1 MPRFDTCLSEINERY
16 PLIAQVFDLAVEQGI
31 PTYLVGG
38 TVRDVLLGR
47 DTHDLDFAAAGD
59 GLALARHIA
68 DLLHGSYVALDRTRR
83 VGRVLLR
90 SQETRGSASHSGN
103 VYLDVASLRGP
114 NLEADLR
121 DRDFTINAMAVER
134 RADSTWHLLDPL
146 DGYEDLRQ
154 RILRSAS
161 SSSFA
166 DDPVRT
172 LRAVRMRNDLN
183 CTIEPQT
190 RAWLESAVPLL
201 ARVSAERIRDEW
213 FKILDQPGAS
223 HALPELYDLGLLRIV
238 APPIERLRGFAQEGT
253 GQGDALDHSFA
264 VVRQL
269 ERIWAAFE
277 ESRAPPSLF
286 WPEALSA
293 LAPQIRERYRSLICD
308 ERTFLSL
315 LKCAAFLHNA
325 GKAPAPEAVPA
336 AAAQRRKHERR
347 GAEIALH
354 LARQW
359 RLSNVEGGLL
369 QTVVLAHACPARLA
383 AKPALTRRAVYRYFR
398 DTGECGVD
406 AAIVSLADYL
416 AAHEPDADSP
426 GWRRH
431 VETVTGLLDA
441 YFTKKETWIDPPLLL
456 SGKDLMEMLAL
467 PPGPRIGKLLSWLH
481 EEQAAGEIHSR
492 EEAVARLQEWVEGNK
507 TPGQEKVG

>member
-1 MPRFDTCLSEINERY
+1 MPCFDTCLSEINERY

-31 PTYLVGG
+31 PTHLVGG

-47 DTHDLDFAAAGD
+47 DTHDLDFAADGD
-59 GLALARHIA
+59 GLALARRIA
-68 DLLHGSYVALDRTRR
+68 DHLHGSYVALDRARR

-90 SQETRGSASHSGN
+90 SQDVRGPASYSGS
-103 VYLDVASLRGP
+103 VYLDIASLRGP
-114 NLEADLR
+114 DLEADLR
-121 DRDFTINAMAVER
+121 DRDFTINAMAIER
-134 RADSTWHLLDPL
+134 SADGTWHLLDPL
-146 DGYEDLRQ
+146 GGHEDLRQ

-161 SSSFA
+161 PSSFA

-172 LRAVRMRNDLN
+172 LRAVRMRNEFH

-223 HALPELYDLGLLRIV
+223 HALPELYHLGLLRTV
-238 APPIERLRGFAQEGT
+238 APPMERLQGLAQDGP
-253 GQGDALDHSFA
+253 GRGDALDHPFA

-269 ERIWAAFE
+269 ERIWTAFE
-277 ESRAPPSLF
+277 ESCAPPSLF

-293 LAPQIRERYRSLICD
+293 LAPRICERYRSLICD

-315 LKCAAFLHNA
+315 LKCAAFLHDV
-325 GKAPAPEAVPA
+325 GKPPTQEAAPDA
-336 AAAQRRKHERR
+336 AARWREHERR

-359 RLSNVEGGLL
+359 RLSNVEGELL
-369 QTVVLAHACPARLA
+369 QIVVLAHACPARLTA
-383 AKPALTRRAVYRYFR
+383 EPSLTRRAVYRYFR
-398 DTGECGVD
+398 DTGEYGVD
-406 AAIVSLADYL
+406 VAIVSLADYL
-416 AAHEPDADSP
+416 AAHEPNTDSP

-431 VETVTGLLDA
+431 VETVTGLLEA
-441 YFTKKETWIDPPLLL
+441 YFTKKETWIDPPPLL
-456 SGKDLMEMLAL
+456 SGKDLMEILAL
-467 PPGPRIGKLLSWLH
+467 SPGPRIGRLLSWLH

-492 EEAVARLQEWVEGNK
+492 DEAIVQVRQWVQGNK
-507 TPGQEKVG
+507 APGQERLG